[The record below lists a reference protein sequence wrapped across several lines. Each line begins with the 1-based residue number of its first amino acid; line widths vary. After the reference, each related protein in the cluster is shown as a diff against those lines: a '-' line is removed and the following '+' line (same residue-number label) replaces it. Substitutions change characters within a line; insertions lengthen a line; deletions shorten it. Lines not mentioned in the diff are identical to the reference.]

1 MRINK
6 YLALCG
12 VGSRRKCDEYISK
25 SLVKVNGKVMNDF
38 SYNVKNDDFVQ
49 YKNELLEAPLL
60 ETYILNKPR
69 GYICTK
75 DDNFNR
81 KRIYDLIPNQK
92 LFSIGRLDY
101 DTSGIILLTNDG
113 DLSYKLTHPKFNI
126 EKKYIVCTDG
136 KLNNNDINVVKKGI
150 IVDRNIKYKA
160 KISFLNKDKK
170 NYNYEVMLTEGKNR
184 EIKRIFNY
192 FHINVLKLHRYDFGG
207 IVLKDLPVG
216 KYRKINLKEIK
227 ILEQLF

>member
-12 VGSRRKCDEYISK
+12 VCSRRKCDEYISK
-25 SLVKVNGKVMNDF
+25 NLVKVNGKIMNNF
-38 SYNVKNDDFVQ
+38 SYNVNDDDFVQ
-49 YKNELLEAPLL
+49 YKNELLEIPLL

-101 DTSGIILLTNDG
+101 DTTGIILLTNNG

-126 EKKYIVCTDG
+126 KKKYIVCTNQ
-136 KLNNNDINVVKKGI
+136 KLSVADINLVKKGI
-150 IVDRNIKYKA
+150 IIDKNTKCRAEIL
-160 KISFLNKDKK
+160 FLNRDKR
-170 NYNYEVMLTEGKNR
+170 NYNYEVILTEGKNR
-184 EIKRIFNY
+184 EIKRIFKY
-192 FHINVLKLHRYDFGG
+192 FNVNVLKLHRYNFGG
-207 IVLKDLPVG
+207 IILKDLPVG

-227 ILEQLF
+227 LLESLF